1 MLYEERRRK
10 TVFSWVYPL
19 IGSIPPPIWHQEI
32 RVIAILFNPTL
43 SYLAL
48 LGFIYFTFSHFIF
61 KEIKFD
67 LIGNSIDGFPPIN
80 EYKSRRMVV
89 LLQSY
94 TMILHVNFIN
104 FIDKWFDYSILC
116 FSVALAIVIL
126 QLLLFA

>member
-1 MLYEERRRK
+1 MKLLVLLRPFLTYK
-10 TVFSWVYPL
+10 GPCFATK
-19 IGSIPPPIWHQEI
+19 GKG
-32 RVIAILFNPTL
+32 PTL

-67 LIGNSIDGFPPIN
+67 LIGNRIDGCLPIN
-80 EYKSRRMVV
+80 EYKSRKMVV

-116 FSVALAIVIL
+116 FSVALE
-126 QLLLFA
+126 